1 VHFLYKL
8 ILALPQSACV
18 FTLMASAMLPLM
30 PLCVA
35 VMGEG
40 IKLGPANCHYD
51 CGANTLTSLVMVAKG
66 AAAAAAVGM
75 QMVGGSSTIT
85 AAAKATPAGAKPL
98 LQLAACALASANVCV
113 RCAALA
119 ASEETTCLLL
129 SSLHRLERAEPCAL
143 RQPGTVLLLLLRSS

>member
-1 VHFLYKL
+1 
-8 ILALPQSACV
+8 
-18 FTLMASAMLPLM
+18 MLPLL

-35 VMGEG
+35 VVGVG
-40 IKLGPANCHYD
+40 IKLGPADYYYD
-51 CGANTLTSLVMVAKG
+51 CGAHTLTSLVMMAKG
-66 AAAAAAVGM
+66 AAAAAAVGT

-113 RCAALA
+113 RCAALD

-129 SSLHRLERAEPCAL
+129 SSVRLLERAEPCTL
-143 RQPGTVLLLLLRSS
+143 CQPGTVLLLLLRSS